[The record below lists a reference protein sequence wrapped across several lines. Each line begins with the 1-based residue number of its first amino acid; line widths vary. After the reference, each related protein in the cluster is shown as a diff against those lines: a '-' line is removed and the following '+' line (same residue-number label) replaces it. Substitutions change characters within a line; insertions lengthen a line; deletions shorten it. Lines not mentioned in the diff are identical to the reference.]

1 MGEKIHFEQISL
13 TSRVFEVAFIA
24 SIMLH
29 RRADV
34 PSNVA
39 VNTECWAFVGGD
51 VGDNASA
58 NGGDGR
64 FVVVEVA
71 M

>member
-13 TSRVFEVAFIA
+13 TSRVFKIAFIA
-24 SIMLH
+24 TIMFH
-29 RRADV
+29 GRTDIPA
-34 PSNVA
+34 NVS
-39 VNTECWAFVGGD
+39 VNTECWAFIGGD